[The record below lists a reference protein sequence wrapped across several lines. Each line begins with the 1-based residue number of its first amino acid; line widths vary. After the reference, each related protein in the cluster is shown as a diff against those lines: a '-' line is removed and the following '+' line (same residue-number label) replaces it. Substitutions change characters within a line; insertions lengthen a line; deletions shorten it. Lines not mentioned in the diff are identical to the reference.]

1 MTCDKIF
8 VALQLLVI
16 CSSIAHKN
24 YTERSRTLHNMLYT
38 PNTSSKHR
46 VPSDE
51 HDDSVS
57 PYEENVRV
65 LVHTFVLEVEL
76 CVESDGS
83 SLYQL
88 SLVVTIVHVLT
99 PFVYLWG
106 IHVKFDKSIE
116 VKMS

>member
-1 MTCDKIF
+1 
-8 VALQLLVI
+8 
-16 CSSIAHKN
+16 
-24 YTERSRTLHNMLYT
+24 MLYT
-38 PNTSSKHR
+38 PNTSSKPR

-51 HDDSVS
+51 YDDSVP
-57 PYEENVRV
+57 PYEQNVRI

-88 SLVVTIVHVLT
+88 SLVVTVVHVLT

-106 IHVKFDKSIE
+106 NTHSV
-116 VKMS
+116 